1 MKILRNEMFITKIHN
16 YFIER
21 IIKFQ
26 IYIYNRYL
34 RRAGQP
40 KLLRILYR
48 PAAIISATSI
58 TATSFS
64 FSLFFTP
71 SVSIVLQ
78 NGQAEA
84 IIFAPVFIASSLLSM
99 FT

>member
-16 YFIER
+16 CFVER
-21 IIKFQ
+21 IVKFQ
-26 IYIYNRYL
+26 IYIYNRYFSRL
-34 RRAGQP
+34 QKH
-40 KLLRILYR
+40 KLLRISYNA
-48 PAAIISATSI
+48 AAIISATSI